1 MATVR
6 VHATTQA
13 GRFNRGPLSLTSS
26 WSTVD
31 VARPDV
37 RAQLVESVG
46 LHVKVHPLDVPKLAE
61 LGLVMADGSL
71 VDQKVVKP
79 AAAKATSSAP
89 AATTAETTM
98 PAAAIAAPGPTDRR
112 GQRAART

>member
-13 GRFNRGPLSLTSS
+13 GRFSRGPLSLTPS

-46 LHVKVHPLDVPKLAE
+46 LHVKVHPHDVPKLAE
-61 LGLVMADGSL
+61 LGLVMADGRL
-71 VDQKVVKP
+71 VDLKAKP
-79 AAAKATSSAP
+79 AAAKATTSAP
-89 AATTAETTM
+89 PATTAETTM
-98 PAAAIAAPGPTDRR
+98 PPAAIAAPGSTDRR